1 VPIVAIRLTP
11 AGHAAVTMQRSAPAT
26 RRYAR
31 SRRAC
36 VERRWRVLA
45 STWAK
50 RTALSWGGRTSSGGS
65 VRRWPWHDATVEKV
79 RPVSS
84 GRGELV
90 TETLP
95 YDGGGRQVTVY
106 VPTGAPEAV
115 VFTGDGQVLAPWGA
129 DLSRV
134 IAVPPTMVVG
144 VHRAADETR
153 RLEEYSPGFAP
164 ERFTA
169 HETFV
174 VHDVRRWVRA
184 RFAVSL
190 PSDRTALFGVSAS
203 AELALAIGMRHP
215 ETFGAVLA
223 ASPGAGYRPP
233 VPLPADIPR
242 VYLVA
247 GKQEPFFLDN
257 ANRWA
262 SVLTARRADVIM
274 KERAGS
280 HGGEFWR
287 RELPLMAAW
296 AFHSDDR

>member
-1 VPIVAIRLTP
+1 
-11 AGHAAVTMQRSAPAT
+11 M
-26 RRYAR
+26 
-31 SRRAC
+31 
-36 VERRWRVLA
+36 
-45 STWAK
+45 
-50 RTALSWGGRTSSGGS
+50 
-65 VRRWPWHDATVEKV
+65 EKV
-79 RPVSS
+79 GPVSS

-95 YDGGGRQVTVY
+95 YDGGGRRVTVY
-106 VPTGAPEAV
+106 VPTSAPEAV

-129 DLSRV
+129 DLSEV
-134 IAVPPTMVVG
+134 IAVPSTMVVG

-169 HETFV
+169 HETFL
-174 VHDVRRWVRA
+174 VHDVRRWVVA

-203 AELALAIGMRHP
+203 AELGLAIGVRHP
-215 ETFGAVLA
+215 EVFGAVLA

-233 VPLPADIPR
+233 ATLPSKIPR

-257 ANRWA
+257 ARRWA
-262 SVLTARRADVIM
+262 AALTAQRADVVM
-274 KERAGS
+274 KERSGS

-287 RELPLMAAW
+287 REFPLMAAW
-296 AFHSDDR
+296 AFRSNDG